1 MIPLLWEDVEQS
13 QLQRQNGEQQLQGLG
28 VGDREHLM
36 EIVSVW
42 EEDDQ
47 VLEADGRDGYTAV
60 CMHLPPPNYTLKNEG
75 KGKFYAITI
84 LKQ

>member
-1 MIPLLWEDVEQS
+1 
-13 QLQRQNGEQQLQGLG
+13 
-28 VGDREHLM
+28 M

-60 CMHLPPPNYTLKNEG
+60 CMHLQPSYEEVSRIP
-75 KGKFYAITI
+75 I
-84 LKQ
+84 LQIRK